1 MGNFALQ
8 TDHLTLEKMRNESTD
23 QIVIETTDDGLFMAY
38 ILGHAMSYALG
49 ETEEEARENL
59 LDRFDLSYES
69 WADPD
74 EYSYLASAMAF

>member
-1 MGNFALQ
+1 MKTN
-8 TDHLTLEKMRNESTD
+8 STD
-23 QIVIETTDDGLFMAY
+23 QIVVETTEDGLFMAY
-38 ILGHAMSYALG
+38 ILGHSMGYALG

-74 EYSYLASAMAF
+74 EYSYLASAMAY